1 MAASTRTELAMFSRG
16 SRSMVI
22 DQESPAG
29 AWADELRSAP
39 WGYGQSAGSSVRF
52 ALAEIRARGLWTE
65 AEILEREILALR
77 AELEA
82 RPSAQS
88 AGHP

>member
-1 MAASTRTELAMFSRG
+1 
-16 SRSMVI
+16 MVI

-29 AWADELRSAP
+29 AWKEELRSAP
-39 WGYGQSAGSSVRF
+39 WGYGQAQNKTARF
-52 ALAEIRARGLWTE
+52 ALAEIRAKGLWTE

-82 RPSAQS
+82 KPSAQS